1 LLCVWVNSHSYGL
14 CTGLEKAIARGS
26 KFRRLYFSYR

>member
-1 LLCVWVNSHSYGL
+1 VPGFEMCNSYGL